1 MNMGSNSVFSA
12 KEPGHLYISPSLLS
26 ADFTALGAA
35 AQTMERAGA
44 GMIPND
50 VMDGHFVPNLTFGP
64 PVIKALKKVTS
75 LPLDVHLMIENTD
88 DTLPWYLDAGAD
100 IITVHAESCVHLHRV
115 VACIKEAGAAA
126 GVSLNPGTPL
136 CAVKPVLADIDMVLL
151 MSVDPG
157 FGGQSFIE
165 GTVGR
170 VEELR
175 GMCRDE
181 QASPIIQI
189 DGGINASTVGRVA
202 RAGATCFVAGNAIF
216 SVADPQAAV
225 GEIRDAA
232 YRAFLM

>member
-1 MNMGSNSVFSA
+1 MSSNSVFST
-12 KEPGHLYISPSLLS
+12 KEPGHLFISPSLLS

-35 AQTMERAGA
+35 AQLVERAGA
-44 GMIPND
+44 DMIHID

-88 DTLPWYLDAGAD
+88 ETLGWYLDAGAD
-100 IITVHAESCVHLHRV
+100 LITVHVESCVHLHRV
-115 VACIKEAGAAA
+115 ISRIKESGAAA

-136 CAVKPVLADIDMVLL
+136 CTVKPVLADVDMVLL

-157 FGGQSFIE
+157 FGGQSFLE

-170 VEELR
+170 IEGLR
-175 GMCRDE
+175 GLCLE
-181 QASPIIQI
+181 EHVSPVIQI
-189 DGGINASTVGRVA
+189 DGGINTSTVVKVA

-216 SVADPQAAV
+216 GASDAQAAV